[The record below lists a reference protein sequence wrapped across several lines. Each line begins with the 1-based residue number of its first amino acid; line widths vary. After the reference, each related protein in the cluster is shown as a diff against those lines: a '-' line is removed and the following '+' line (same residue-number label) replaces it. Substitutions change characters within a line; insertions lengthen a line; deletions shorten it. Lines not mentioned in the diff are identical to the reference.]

1 MSQMIT
7 LLLFLLFL
15 ANPVFSQLD
24 DLYFPGFNH
33 VTSNMSLNGAAVIE
47 KNGMLRWKSGS
58 ILDVVDPRLNGEFNE
73 HEAVLVLKLGL
84 MCSNNAPDA
93 RPPMREVAR
102 CLEGEVALPAVVAAP
117 NACDGKDVNAN
128 KVRSELVDHKH
139 SYPNLEKV
147 STWSF
152 DADYGDTDIEAGS
165 DSALPSSGGS

>member
-1 MSQMIT
+1 
-7 LLLFLLFL
+7 
-15 ANPVFSQLD
+15 
-24 DLYFPGFNH
+24 
-33 VTSNMSLNGAAVIE
+33 
-47 KNGMLRWKSGS
+47 
-58 ILDVVDPRLNGEFNE
+58 
-73 HEAVLVLKLGL
+73 

-139 SYPNLEKV
+139 SYPVSSNLEKV

-152 DADYGDTDIEAGS
+152 DGDYGDTDIEAGS